1 MGKKM
6 QYGLKKIDE
15 ADRLRNYLN
24 IHIGAINM
32 LLVRHSLE
40 VLDLSSEQTY
50 KNYQEL
56 RDGIEDSSRDLREVR
71 GNVEAQTLAFKENN
85 SLIQK
90 LFSMVGGEIAAPLKS
105 LSQTVAK
112 VW

>member
-1 MGKKM
+1 M
-6 QYGLKKIDE
+6 DE

-24 IHIGAINM
+24 IHIGTINM
-32 LLVRHSLE
+32 LLVRHGLE
-40 VLDLSSEQTY
+40 LLDLSSEQIY
-50 KNYQEL
+50 KNHQEL

-71 GNVEAQTLAFKENN
+71 GNVEAQALAFKENN

-90 LFSMVGGEIAAPLKS
+90 LFGMVSGEIAAPLNS